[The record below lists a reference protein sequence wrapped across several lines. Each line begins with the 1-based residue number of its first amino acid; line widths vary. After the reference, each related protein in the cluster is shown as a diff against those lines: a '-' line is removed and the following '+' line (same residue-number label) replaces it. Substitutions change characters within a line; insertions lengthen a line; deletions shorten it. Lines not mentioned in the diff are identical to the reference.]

1 MPWRLV
7 TPFKPIPLAIIIIP
21 GDPVAGINKN
31 KINVKKKYLGE
42 AFFALPLAVLILPG
56 DPVAG
61 ISLLTERV

>member
-31 KINVKKKYLGE
+31 KINVKKNTL
-42 AFFALPLAVLILPG
+42 ARPFLPFPLPSLSS
-56 DPVAG
+56 PVTLSRA
-61 ISLLTERV
+61 